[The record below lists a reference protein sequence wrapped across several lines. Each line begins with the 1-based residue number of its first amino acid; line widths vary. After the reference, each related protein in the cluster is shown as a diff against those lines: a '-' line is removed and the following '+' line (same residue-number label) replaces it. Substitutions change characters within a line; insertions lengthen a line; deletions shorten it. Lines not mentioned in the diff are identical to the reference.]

1 MLEVDAPWYSAKGG
15 SPFGAP
21 AVPKTV
27 LDKHL
32 LANPVGKF
40 VTAGY
45 PPDRIPLAL
54 VAIQQGLFSKMLGLT
69 ESLYPLRT
77 LEGKQFKDSV
87 QRLMSANTEAKG
99 VPYVFTFHGTE
110 DRAVPWEG
118 TRKVSQLPKFAYIIV
133 SSSMTHPNVPNFT
146 ITNCKSRLVCRSL
159 EEEFRRGGYLRALRT
174 RRPRF

>member
-1 MLEVDAPWYSAKGG
+1 MAYGESAGGWLAVQSVFLEQNLAGTDNLKAVIAAFPMLEVDAPWYSTRVEGQ

-32 LANPVGKF
+32 LEKSVGKF

-54 VAIQQGLFSKMLGLT
+54 VAIQQGLFSKMLGDH
-69 ESLYPLRT
+69 ESLYPLRI
-77 LEGKQFKDSV
+77 LESTQFEDSI
-87 QRLMSANTEAKG
+87 QRLRAGSTDTKG
-99 VPYVFTFHGTE
+99 LPHMFTFHGTD

-118 TRKVSQLPKFAYIIV
+118 TRKVRF
-133 SSSMTHPNVPNFT
+133 
-146 ITNCKSRLVCRSL
+146 
-159 EEEFRRGGYLRALRT
+159 YLFLHT
-174 RRPRF
+174 